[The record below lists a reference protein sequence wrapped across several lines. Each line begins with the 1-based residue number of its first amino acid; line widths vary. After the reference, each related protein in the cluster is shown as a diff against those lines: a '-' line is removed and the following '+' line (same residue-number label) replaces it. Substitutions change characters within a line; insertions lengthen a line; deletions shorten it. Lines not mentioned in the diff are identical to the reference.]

1 MFAGE
6 IDLKN
11 WYKPNVDK
19 KILKDLSKRSDLKG
33 FFDIGIFLLAL
44 LISGYLC
51 IVTWGSW
58 LSVFSLLLYG
68 NIFYCK
74 HKLIFFSKL

>member
-6 IDLKN
+6 IDLKT

-19 KILKDLSKRSDLKG
+19 KILKELSTRSDLKG
-33 FFDIGIFLLAL
+33 LFDMGIFLLAL
-44 LISGYLC
+44 LASGYLC

-58 LSVFSLLLYG
+58 
-68 NIFYCK
+68 C
-74 HKLIFFSKL
+74 